1 MNTGWI
7 ERSCGNAALP
17 AADAVFMGSRDKPG
31 YDEQE
36 YIQYDREEG
45 SPDGL

>member
-7 ERSCGNAALP
+7 ERHRGGAALP

-31 YDEQE
+31 YDK
-36 YIQYDREEG
+36 R
-45 SPDGL
+45 